1 MLPLREPCDPPVV
14 NPVACENTRPGTDPG
29 RWSFAGAGD
38 PTIQGF
44 ATDVS
49 VQRGTTVHF
58 KIKTSSTD
66 YHLDIYRVGY
76 YQGLGRAR
84 SRATSRRRLRCRR
97 PSRRVCFDPA
107 SAMTDCGN
115 WRESASWAVPST
127 AVSGIYFAMLTR
139 DDLLFNAFS
148 HIFFVVRDDSSH
160 ADVLYQTS
168 DTTYNA
174 YNRYGGNSLYSC
186 TIGCPPGAD
195 PPRGYKVSFN
205 RPNTAADI
213 ELADSFFHSEFQMV
227 KWLEQNGYDVAYQSS
242 VDTDRLGASVLQQHK
257 VFVSSGHDEYW
268 SGAQRTNV
276 EAARDAGVNL
286 AFFSGNEVFWKIRYE
301 NSTDGSSTAYRTQ
314 VSYKETHSATR
325 LDPRDPSIW
334 TGTWRD
340 ARFSPPADGGRPENS
355 AHRHALQRQRR
366 RTGLPHRSAGGRR
379 EDALLAQHHRGDPV
393 GRADRD
399 ACAQHH
405 RVRVGRRRR
414 QRRAT
419 CRPVPS
425 ARRPHTPWAPR
436 SVETREP
443 SNSQGRSPITSRC
456 TVPRAARWCSAPAPS
471 NGPGGCR
478 ERPTAR
484 AADTRMQ
491 QATVNLLA
499 DMGVQ
504 PATLQSGITAATM
517 STDTTAPTTTISS
530 PTAGTSSPVGSTVTV
545 SGTARDTGGRVGGR
559 RGEHRQRRDLAPG
572 AGPRELDVPVAC
584 RSNGLDDSRG
594 AGGRRQRQPANDR
607 RGRHRARRMS
617 VHTLRQRGDSWPAQG
632 SSVARG
638 AVRRRT
644 SSATA

>member
-1 MLPLREPCDPPVV
+1 M
-14 NPVACENTRPGTDPG
+14 
-29 RWSFAGAGD
+29 
-38 PTIQGF
+38 
-44 ATDVS
+44 
-49 VQRGTTVHF
+49 
-58 KIKTSSTD
+58 
-66 YHLDIYRVGY
+66 
-76 YQGLGRAR
+76 
-84 SRATSRRRLRCRR
+84 
-97 PSRRVCFDPA
+97 
-107 SAMTDCGN
+107 
-115 WRESASWAVPST
+115 
-127 AVSGIYFAMLTR
+127 
-139 DDLLFNAFS
+139 LFNAFS
-148 HIFFVVRDDSSH
+148 RIFFVVRDDSSH

-174 YNRYGGNSLYSC
+174 YNRYGGNSLYTC

-227 KWLEQNGYDVAYQSS
+227 KWLEQNGYDVSYQSS

-257 VFVSSGHDEYW
+257 VFMSSGHDEYW

-286 AFFSGNEVFWKIRYE
+286 AFFSGNEMFWKIRYE

-314 VSYKETHSATR
+314 VVVQGDVQRHAGSIRRTRRSGPVPGATR
-325 LDPRDPSIW
+325 GSAHLPTAVARRTAL
-334 TGTWRD
+334 TGTLYSVNGGGQD
-340 ARFSPPADGGRPENS
+340 YPIEVPAADGKMRFWRNTTVATQSAGQTATLAPNTIGFEWDADVDNGARPAGLFHLSTATHTVGTAVGGDKGTVEQS
-355 AHRHALQRQRR
+355 GSVTHHLTLYRAASGALGVRR
-366 RTGLPHRSAGGRR
+366 R
-379 EDALLAQHHRGDPV
+379 HHPMVLGV
-393 GRADRD
+393 
-399 ACAQHH
+399 
-405 RVRVGRRRR
+405 
-414 QRRAT
+414 
-419 CRPVPS
+419 
-425 ARRPHTPWAPR
+425 
-436 SVETREP
+436 
-443 SNSQGRSPITSRC
+443 
-456 TVPRAARWCSAPAPS
+456 
-471 NGPGGCR
+471 CR

-484 AADTRMQ
+484 GPTPACNKPPSTSSP
-491 QATVNLLA
+491 TWESSP
-499 DMGVQ
+499 Q
-504 PATLQSGITAATM
+504 PCSPGSRPRRM
-517 STDTTAPTTTISS
+517 STDTTAPTTTITS

-545 SGTARDTGGRVGGR
+545 SGTARRHRRPGGGR

-617 VHTLRQRGDSWPAQG
+617 VHALRQRGDSWPAQG